1 MNIRRWDVW
10 VHPTRDDMVLHR
22 PVGGNDWAIT
32 PIESVHMDNFIKQAA
47 TRGGARIYLEQ
58 KGQTS

>member
-10 VHPTRDDMVLHR
+10 VHPTRDDMVLHN
-22 PVGGNDWAIT
+22 PQGAPT

-47 TRGGARIYLEQ
+47 TRGGARIFLEQ